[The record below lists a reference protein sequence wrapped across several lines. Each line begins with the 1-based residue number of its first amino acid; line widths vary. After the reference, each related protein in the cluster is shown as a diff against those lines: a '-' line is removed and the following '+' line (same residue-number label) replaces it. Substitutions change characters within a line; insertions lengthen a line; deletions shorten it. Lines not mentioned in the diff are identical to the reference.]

1 MELDFNN
8 IINKRV
14 RYEVLAILGIRNMT
28 NFKSFDPGK
37 VLLEHV
43 EIEINNH
50 NNHVKGCCVSE
61 TIRW

>member
-1 MELDFNN
+1 MKYHIKMELDFNN

-43 EIEINNH
+43 EIIIIIML
-50 NNHVKGCCVSE
+50 KMLC
-61 TIRW
+61 I